1 MSKYDKDSIAYEV
14 DSMQLSSE
22 MDVVS
27 TNVGVAI
34 FNKENHMLIHISQV
48 GELIKKLQT
57 VLITDNLCSILGH
70 SFEDRFNESSIE
82 QYKKAVDKLKGNR

>member
-1 MSKYDKDSIAYEV
+1 MI
-14 DSMQLSSE
+14 LS
-22 MDVVS
+22 
-27 TNVGVAI
+27 
-34 FNKENHMLIHISQV
+34 
-48 GELIKKLQT
+48 IKKLQT